1 MGSDPA
7 FWSNSVS
14 FPADMQTVVVGTKL
28 IFNYSARLP
37 QITSSRRIL
46 AFRAHLTPQAYRYS
60 RTLTLLVALAALS
73 AVNIERSHAAGCK
86 AVAGMPIPAHLLW
99 NGPHSALCEWQDADS
114 AGASTEANR
123 KTASKRCAR
132 ALPSAGYRPHLW
144 LRWVGASQG
153 SWEGWF

>member
-1 MGSDPA
+1 M
-7 FWSNSVS
+7 
-14 FPADMQTVVVGTKL
+14 
-28 IFNYSARLP
+28 
-37 QITSSRRIL
+37 
-46 AFRAHLTPQAYRYS
+46 
-60 RTLTLLVALAALS
+60 LVAVAALS